1 MEKKMNARIGR
12 LGASLLAA
20 TSIVAGSAAFAD
32 TSVQAPQASLASPVA
47 SLAFP
52 GTFGVPSAVAPRDGT
67 GFLGATYA
75 NPRGGVSGSGG
86 DGDLVAGY
94 AVGNPLDAV
103 SLTFGVALTGIDP
116 LGDSGSFSITAS
128 RLLRAGG
135 TSATFI
141 GASVSN
147 LLGWGDS
154 ADRSEMYSAYVS
166 HLAGVTVG
174 DTEIPFQF
182 TLGYGTDNTRSS
194 DGAGRLSDG
203 MYAGVGVGVTE
214 SLSASVSATRTQ
226 INVGATLSIPGT
238 SFSTTAGVLDV
249 TDNTDR
255 RQFSLSV
262 GYSF

>member
-1 MEKKMNARIGR
+1 MNNKWEK
-12 LGASLLAA
+12 LGGGLLTASVVVFGSVTLAEPP
-20 TSIVAGSAAFAD
+20 
-32 TSVQAPQASLASPVA
+32 VQVPQSSLTSPVA

-52 GTFGVPSAVAPRDGT
+52 GTFGVPSAVAPRAGT

-103 SLTFGVALTGIDP
+103 SLTFGLALTGIDP

-128 RLLRAGG
+128 RLVRASG

-141 GASVSN
+141 GASMSN
-147 LLGWGDS
+147 ILGWGDS
-154 ADRSEMYSAYVS
+154 GDRSEMYSAYLS
-166 HLAGVTVG
+166 HLVG
-174 DTEIPFQF
+174 LNLGGTEVPFQF
-182 TLGYGTDNTRSS
+182 EVGYGTDNTRSS
-194 DGAGRLSDG
+194 DGTGRMSDG
-203 MYAGVGVGVTE
+203 MFVGVGVGVTE
-214 SLSASVSATRTQ
+214 NLSASVSATQTQ

-249 TDNTDR
+249 TDNTER

>member
-1 MEKKMNARIGR
+1 
-12 LGASLLAA
+12 
-20 TSIVAGSAAFAD
+20 
-32 TSVQAPQASLASPVA
+32 
-47 SLAFP
+47 
-52 GTFGVPSAVAPRDGT
+52 
-67 GFLGATYA
+67 
-75 NPRGGVSGSGG
+75 
-86 DGDLVAGY
+86 
-94 AVGNPLDAV
+94 
-103 SLTFGVALTGIDP
+103 
-116 LGDSGSFSITAS
+116 
-128 RLLRAGG
+128 
-135 TSATFI
+135 
-141 GASVSN
+141 
-147 LLGWGDS
+147 
-154 ADRSEMYSAYVS
+154 MYSAYVS

>member
-1 MEKKMNARIGR
+1 MNSR
-12 LGASLLAA
+12 LRRLCAGFLAA
-20 TSIVAGSAAFAD
+20 NLVVCGSATLAD
-32 TSVQAPQASLASPVA
+32 APVQAPQSSLTSPVV

-52 GTFGVPSAVAPRDGT
+52 STFGVPSAVAPRSGT

-75 NPRGGVSGSGG
+75 NPRGGASGSGG

-94 AVGNPLDAV
+94 AVGDPLDAV
-103 SLTFGVALTGIDP
+103 SLAFGLALTGVDP
-116 LGDSGSFSITAS
+116 LGDSGSFSITAT

-147 LLGWGDS
+147 ILGWGDS

-166 HLAGVTVG
+166 HLVG
-174 DTEIPFQF
+174 LNLVGTEVPFQF
-182 TLGYGTDNTRSS
+182 AVGYGTDNTRSS
-194 DGAGRLSDG
+194 DGADRMREGIF
-203 MYAGVGVGVTE
+203 AGIGVGVTE
-214 SLSASVSATRTQ
+214 NLSASVSATRTQ
-226 INVGATLSIPGT
+226 INVGTTLSIPGT

-249 TDNTDR
+249 TDNTER

>member
-1 MEKKMNARIGR
+1 MSSRMGR

-20 TSIVAGSAAFAD
+20 TYIIGSSAAFAEGP
-32 TSVQAPQASLASPVA
+32 VQAPQASNASPVA
-47 SLAFP
+47 TLAFP
-52 GTFGVPSAVAPRDGT
+52 STFGVPSAVAPRDGT

-75 NPRGGVSGSGG
+75 NPRGGVSGAGG

-141 GASVSN
+141 GASISN
-147 LLGWGDS
+147 ILGWGDS
-154 ADRSEMYSAYVS
+154 ADRSEMYTAYVS
-166 HLAGVTVG
+166 HLVG
-174 DTEIPFQF
+174 LNLRGTEVPFQF
-182 TLGYGTDNTRSS
+182 TVGYGTDNTRSS

-203 MYAGVGVGVTE
+203 IFAGIGVGVTE
-214 SLSASVSATRTQ
+214 NLSASVSATRTQ

-238 SFSTTAGVLDV
+238 SLSMTAGVLDL
-249 TDNTDR
+249 TDTTDR